1 MLKKI
6 IVLLSILILSI
17 FIIQA
22 VPTQKKTAEFH
33 DVKFIGDLNCRLPN
47 NISHPNSVPT
57 DNTDKSNTPDNKANP
72 TFCCPTLIV
81 NCSCTPDKGNRSITP
96 SFPPSSIDSDS
107 DGLPDKF
114 ELAVGTDPFK
124 NDSFGDGI
132 DDYTRIIILK
142 DIPSQ
147 EERQKLL
154 MTNNTSVALNQP
166 IDSDKDGLS
175 DYIETSGILGYK
187 TDPHKA
193 DTDGDG
199 LNDLEE
205 YWWQCDPTNPDTN
218 NDGIRDG
225 PSVDY
230 NNPLKTYPY
239 RGTLDTT
246 SITIPN

>member
-96 SFPPSSIDSDS
+96 PFPPSSIDS
-107 DGLPDKF
+107 
-114 ELAVGTDPFK
+114 AMVC
-124 NDSFGDGI
+124 
-132 DDYTRIIILK
+132 RINLSWQLEP
-142 DIPSQ
+142 IPS
-147 EERQKLL
+147 K
-154 MTNNTSVALNQP
+154 T
-166 IDSDKDGLS
+166 IH
-175 DYIETSGILGYK
+175 LGM
-187 TDPHKA
+187 A
-193 DTDGDG
+193 
-199 LNDLEE
+199 
-205 YWWQCDPTNPDTN
+205 
-218 NDGIRDG
+218 
-225 PSVDY
+225 S
-230 NNPLKTYPY
+230 
-239 RGTLDTT
+239 
-246 SITIPN
+246 TIIPG